1 LHRGKRMNRH
11 DRKAQDIRKKDDKID
26 S

>member
-11 DRKAQDIRKKDDKID
+11 NRKAQDIRKKDDKID